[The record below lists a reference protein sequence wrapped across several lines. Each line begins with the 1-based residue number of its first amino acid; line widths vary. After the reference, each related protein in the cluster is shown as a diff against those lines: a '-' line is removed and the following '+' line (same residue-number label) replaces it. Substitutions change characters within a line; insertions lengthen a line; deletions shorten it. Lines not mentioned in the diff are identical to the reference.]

1 MIKRLEKLSAWFV
14 LTSGKTR
21 YAIAFLAGL
30 ASALSMAP
38 FDAFPILFFT
48 LPIFIWLLDG
58 AFSDAREG
66 VFTLNKT
73 SFLIGWWFGFGYFV
87 AGLWWIAN
95 ALLVDG
101 NAFAWA
107 VPLAVIALPAG
118 LAIFWGFAAMA
129 MRWFWSE
136 DWTRVLIFAVFL
148 SLFEYLRGTLFTGFP
163 WNTLGY
169 AAMTFPVTMQS
180 VSVIGLYGIT
190 FFAVIIFAS
199 PLIALSTSN
208 AEGGVAKKLLA
219 LSFIL
224 AITHVGYGAYRL
236 SNNPTQYVEDVS
248 LRLVQPNINQADK
261 FKPEN
266 SSKILGT
273 YLRLSSKAGIEKTTH
288 VIWPESAFPFFL
300 TERRDALAAIAAMLP
315 DGTQLIT
322 GAVRAEPSAA
332 GNPYGYVYN
341 TTYSINSEGEIQD
354 AADKVHLVPFGEY
367 LPFQE
372 TLEAFGLRQVTRMRG
387 GFKAGVQRRLLDGGI
402 AGAFLPLICYEI
414 IFSGE
419 AGEYAGGNNAQAR
432 WIVNVTNDAW
442 YGKTPGPYQ
451 HSRQSIIRGV
461 EIGLPVIRVA
471 NSGISTVS
479 DPFGRITNSIPLGIE
494 GILDS
499 KLPTSAKITIFST
512 YGMFPFF
519 ALLLCIFSFC
529 FFKVIFNKH

>member
-1 MIKRLEKLSAWFV
+1 MRC
-14 LTSGKTR
+14 
-21 YAIAFLAGL
+21 AIALLAGL

-38 FDAFPILFFT
+38 FDAFPVLFFT

-58 AFSDAREG
+58 AYSDAREG
-66 VFTLNKT
+66 IVALNMST
-73 SFLIGWWFGFGYFV
+73 FFIGWCFGFGYFL

-95 ALLVDG
+95 ALLVES

-107 VPLAVIALPAG
+107 VPLAVIVLPAG
-118 LAIFWGFAAMA
+118 LAIFWGIAAMI

-136 DWTRVLIFAVFL
+136 NWTRVFIFAVFL

-169 AAMTFPVTMQS
+169 AAMTLPVTMQS
-180 VSVIGLYGIT
+180 ASILGLYGVT
-190 FFAVIIFAS
+190 FFAIIIFGA
-199 PLIALSTSN
+199 PLVALSTST
-208 AEGGVAKKLLA
+208 AEGGVGRKLLGFA
-219 LSFIL
+219 VIL
-224 AITHVGYGAYRL
+224 TMIHIGFGVYRL
-236 SNNPTQYVEDVS
+236 SQNPTQYVENVS

-266 SSKILGT
+266 SNKILAT
-273 YLRLSSKAGIEKTTH
+273 YLRLSSKEGIDKTTH

-315 DGTQLIT
+315 TGSQLIT
-322 GAVRAEPSAA
+322 GAVRAEPSTA
-332 GNPYGYVYN
+332 GNPNGYVYN
-341 TTYSINSEGEIQD
+341 TTYTINADGEIEN

-372 TLEAFGLRQVTRMRG
+372 TLEAFGLRQITRMRG
-387 GFKAGVQRRLLDGGI
+387 GFKAGAQRHLLNGGL

-419 AGEYAGGNNAQAR
+419 AGKFATTNGEKSNRSNLPK

-442 YGKTPGPYQ
+442 YGNTPGPYQ
-451 HSRQSIIRGV
+451 HSRQSVIRGV

-479 DPFGRITNSIPLGIE
+479 DAFGRITNSIPLGIQ
-494 GILDS
+494 GIIDAQ
-499 KLPTSAKITIFST
+499 LPTSTRLTPFSN
-512 YGMFPFF
+512 YGILPFF
-519 ALLLCIFSFC
+519 SLLLFTFLFCVTRIFLLSR
-529 FFKVIFNKH
+529 